1 MAYAQITLF
10 GNMGKGAVYKEAK
23 SGTGYLKFSIAVNQ
37 YDSATREQKP
47 SWFNC
52 QMWDNQKA
60 TRLEKLRP
68 YLEGDAGKGK
78 QLLIVGT
85 PNIWQDTDGNN
96 VLTVKVNELSFGS
109 KDQTREVEQDD
120 KITFNAEEPP
130 F

>member
-1 MAYAQITLF
+1 MCIR
-10 GNMGKGAVYKEAK
+10 
-23 SGTGYLKFSIAVNQ
+23 
-37 YDSATREQKP
+37 DS
-47 SWFNC
+47 
-52 QMWDNQKA
+52 
-60 TRLEKLRP
+60 
-68 YLEGDAGKGK
+68 AGKGK